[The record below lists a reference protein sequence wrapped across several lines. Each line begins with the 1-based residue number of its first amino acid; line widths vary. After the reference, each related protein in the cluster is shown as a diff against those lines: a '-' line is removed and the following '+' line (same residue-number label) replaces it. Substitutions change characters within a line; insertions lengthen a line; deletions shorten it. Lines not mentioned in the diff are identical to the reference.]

1 MYFFSDVKYEK
12 YIGLNRGNKFYG
24 PVFSYR
30 QIGWFKFS
38 VERVEVERYLQVCC
52 SHVMDLA
59 VAFLKRL
66 GCLFFIYFFLIKLIS
81 KNVTPDFGKLRV
93 GEASSR
99 SGREF
104 KL

>member
-52 SHVMDLA
+52 HTV
-59 VAFLKRL
+59 FLRL
-66 GCLFFIYFFLIKLIS
+66 CKLVRLVEGIFVQNCS
-81 KNVTPDFGKLRV
+81 
-93 GEASSR
+93 
-99 SGREF
+99 
-104 KL
+104 